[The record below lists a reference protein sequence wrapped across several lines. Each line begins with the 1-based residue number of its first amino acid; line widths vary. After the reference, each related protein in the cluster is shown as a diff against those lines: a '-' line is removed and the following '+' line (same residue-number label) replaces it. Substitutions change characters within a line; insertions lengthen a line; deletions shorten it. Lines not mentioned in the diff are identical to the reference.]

1 MKTEVKAMKRKII
14 FEGGVLPDLYSNMA
28 DNKDLDKKK
37 CHSDENITSDGA
49 SKVIAVEL
57 NKRLPKAKENEQDP
71 IPSDGE
77 DGYPEL
83 NLDPAVIEQ
92 RKKKRIEKNKKEN
105 SSTIEKKQETQ

>member
-1 MKTEVKAMKRKII
+1 MII
-14 FEGGVLPDLYSNMA
+14 LIFS
-28 DNKDLDKKK
+28 
-37 CHSDENITSDGA
+37 
-49 SKVIAVEL
+49 
-57 NKRLPKAKENEQDP
+57 
-71 IPSDGE
+71 GE